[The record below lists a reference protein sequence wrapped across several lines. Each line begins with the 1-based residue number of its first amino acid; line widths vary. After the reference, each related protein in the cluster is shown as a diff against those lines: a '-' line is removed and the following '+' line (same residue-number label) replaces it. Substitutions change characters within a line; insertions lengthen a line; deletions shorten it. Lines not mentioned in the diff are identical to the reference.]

1 MNLKEC
7 QRLQVCRFK
16 SGTSVSSVA
25 GILVSTIIVG
35 FALVIITVFA
45 SFALLVKI
53 NK

>member
-16 SGTSVSSVA
+16 SGASVSSVA